1 MKNNPRQNP
10 AKTTEKCNISGKYKL
25 DKIKEN
31 PGQCR
36 TINTM
41 INKLVKY

>member
-25 DKIKEN
+25 VKLW
-31 PGQCR
+31 R
-36 TINTM
+36 TQDNAG
-41 INKLVKY
+41 L